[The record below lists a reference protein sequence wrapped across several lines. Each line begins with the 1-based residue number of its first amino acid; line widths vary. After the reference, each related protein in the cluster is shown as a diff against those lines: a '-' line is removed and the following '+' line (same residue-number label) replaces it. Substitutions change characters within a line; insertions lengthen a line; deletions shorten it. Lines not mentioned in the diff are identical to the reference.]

1 MAAKKPVK
9 KAAPKKSMPK
19 KGDEPVRAGRA
30 LSGVKGQKT
39 KVDKYKQGLKN
50 SSMSSYNR
58 TQYNYDYGGPEAVAE
73 KRDSSGFGK
82 TKSYYRIN
90 QYKQPGLYGTSAG
103 GSHSSPAKQYSLPKT
118 TDTVMRQEA
127 LRVKAAKAKA
137 KKKK

>member
-1 MAAKKPVK
+1 MAIKKAVK
-9 KAAPKKSMPK
+9 KAAPK

-30 LSGVKGQKT
+30 PSGVKGQKT
-39 KVDKYKQGLKN
+39 KVDKYFQGLKN

-58 TQYNYDYGGPEAVAE
+58 TQYNYDYGDPETGVAE
-73 KRDSSGFGK
+73 KRDASGFGK
-82 TKSYYRIN
+82 TKSSYRIN

-118 TDTVMRQEA
+118 TDYVMRQAA
-127 LRVKAAKAKA
+127 LKDKAAKAKA